1 MQPSRPRRQGVP
13 PASAGEPAISPRL
26 LDIAAILAAQGEV
39 RLPTWQP
46 WKGIIRV
53 YVPEPATVPEWVA
66 SFPEAALLRGTCRAA
81 YGDRALRASV
91 ARMRLGR
98 SGVTLLHLAAY
109 MGNWEAVKEALLDG
123 STLLS
128 IEASWLDVGSVPKY
142 TDGVPLTPLAMALD
156 GKHGSSKDCAEM
168 LLALGA
174 SPERALE
181 GLISSRHNVFCMR
194 PRAFDISLISHV
206 LELVSPSCSLWLA
219 WDVGL
224 MLRHPGITAAATRR
238 LVEEVPGV
246 LAGEFDERI
255 VWDLNEFSDRYGAKH
270 FALLRALASNVPPRF
285 FSDVLEAYA
294 SIEDT
299 EALEEAL
306 DSDLAMQPA
315 HRATA
320 LWAAAVSGM
329 LDRVE
334 IFFDPAVQ
342 IVSMRGPEHAW
353 TTPLAAA
360 VVNRHLEIVE
370 YLVTH
375 LTPAQCTP
383 AEKLQASVQVG
394 LSEQV
399 RRLLID
405 HGDAIDLEAQM
416 QDYADMFEHGAPR
429 YILALACA
437 EGRQDIV
444 EMLVDAGASVHVGSE
459 SMQDAPLIFF
469 ATGLDD
475 FREQDVTPAARLELV
490 KYIIKK
496 GALYC
501 KAQWVAF
508 AQGKAHLDGLDLSGL
523 DECEV
528 IKSAVAELQ
537 MTWGGTWVAE
547 ELLAA

>member
-1 MQPSRPRRQGVP
+1 MQARPRRLGAP
-13 PASAGEPAISPRL
+13 PGDLAMPARLARL
-26 LDIAAILAAQGEV
+26 LEIAAILSAQGEV
-39 RLPTWQP
+39 RLPTWRQAA
-46 WKGIIRV
+46 G
-53 YVPEPATVPEWVA
+53 PATETEWVA
-66 SFPEAALLRGTCRAA
+66 SFPEAAQLRGTCRAA

-128 IEASWLDVGSVPKY
+128 IDASWLDVGSVPKY
-142 TDGVPLTPLAMALD
+142 TDGAPLTPLAMALD
-156 GKHGSSKDCAEM
+156 GKHGSSKDCVEM

-181 GLISSRHNVFCMR
+181 GLISSRHNVVCMR

-206 LELVSPSCSLWLA
+206 LELASPSCSPWLA

-255 VWDLNEFSDRYGAKH
+255 VWDLNEFSDKYGAKH
-270 FALLRALASNVPPRF
+270 FALLRALASNLPPRF

-360 VVNRHLEIVE
+360 VVNRHLGIVE
-370 YLVTH
+370 YLVMH

-383 AEKLQASVQVG
+383 AEKLRASVQVG

-405 HGDAIDLEAQM
+405 HGGAIDFAAQM
-416 QDYADMFEHGAPR
+416 QDDDGMFENGAPR

-444 EMLVDAGASVHVGSE
+444 EMLVDAGASVHVGMDSKR
-459 SMQDAPLIFF
+459 DAPLIF
-469 ATGLDD
+469 AASGLHS
-475 FREQDVTPAARLELV
+475 FSRTAPPAERVALV
-490 KYIIKK
+490 KYLIRA

-501 KAQWVAF
+501 KVQWVAF
-508 AQGKAHLDGLDLSGL
+508 AQGKAHLDGLDVSWL

-528 IKSAVAELQ
+528 IKGAVAELQ
-537 MTWGGTWVAE
+537 MTWGDAWVAE
-547 ELLAA
+547 ELVAA

>member
-1 MQPSRPRRQGVP
+1 M
-13 PASAGEPAISPRL
+13 
-26 LDIAAILAAQGEV
+26 
-39 RLPTWQP
+39 WQT
-46 WKGIIRV
+46 GT
-53 YVPEPATVPEWVA
+53 PEPATETEWVA
-66 SFPEAALLRGTCRAA
+66 SFPEAAQLRDMCRAA
-81 YGDRALRASV
+81 YGDRMLRANV

-98 SGVTLLHLAAY
+98 SGVTLLHRAAY
-109 MGNWEAVKEALLDG
+109 MGDWEAVKEALLDG

-128 IEASWLDVGSVPKY
+128 IDTSWVDVGSVPNY
-142 TDGVPLTPLAMALD
+142 AGAARLTPLAMALD
-156 GKHGSSKDCAEM
+156 GKYGSSSACVDM
-168 LLALGA
+168 LLAVGA
-174 SPERALE
+174 SPDLALE
-181 GLISSRHNVFCMR
+181 GLISSRHNVHCCR
-194 PRAFDISLISHV
+194 PETYDAALISHV
-206 LELVSPSCSLWLA
+206 LELASPSCSPWLA

-246 LAGEFDERI
+246 LDGDFDDRI
-255 VWDLNEFSDRYGAKH
+255 EWDLHEFSYRYGAKH
-270 FALLRALASNVPPRF
+270 FALLRALADNLPQRF
-285 FSDVLEAYA
+285 FSNVLQAYA

-299 EALEEAL
+299 EALVAAL

-329 LDRVE
+329 QARVE
-334 IFFDPAVQ
+334 AFFDPAVQ
-342 IVSMRGPEHAW
+342 LVSLRGPYAW
-353 TTPLAAA
+353 TTPLTAA
-360 VVNRHLEIVE
+360 VSIGHLGIVE

-383 AEKLQASVQVG
+383 AEKLRASVQVG
-394 LSEQV
+394 LAEQV

-405 HGDAIDLEAQM
+405 HGGAIDFAAQM
-416 QDYADMFEHGAPR
+416 QDDDDMFEHGAPR

-444 EMLVDAGASVHVGSE
+444 EMLVDAGASVHVGMDSKR
-459 SMQDAPLIFF
+459 DAPLIF
-469 ATGLDD
+469 AASGLHS
-475 FREQDVTPAARLELV
+475 FSRTAPPAERVALV
-490 KYIIKK
+490 KYLIRA

-508 AQGKAHLDGLDLSGL
+508 AQGKAHLDGLDVSWL

-537 MTWGGTWVAE
+537 MTWGDAWVDE
-547 ELLAA
+547 ELVAA